1 MRDVLN
7 WMGRG
12 VSSWS
17 CRVQFLVAAPLL
29 LGGVLGCCTATPTTG
44 PIPRCPEPTDAM
56 IHELLANEI
65 PPATADYIGRV
76 ELLCSALLVVG
87 GD

>member
-1 MRDVLN
+1 MRDVLD

-29 LGGVLGCCTATPTTG
+29 LVGVIGCCTATPTMG
-44 PIPRCPEPTDAM
+44 PVPRCPEPTDEM
-56 IHELLANEI
+56 IHELLAGEI
-65 PPATADYIGRV
+65 PPATADYVGRV
-76 ELLCSALLVVG
+76 ELLCSALLVMEE
-87 GD
+87 D